1 MNVLWFG
8 EIISPSLGAIL
19 FARIFVI
26 IFAKLWIRLIGLNL
40 SAEVACSFLGSR
52 MMKAELSSN
61 IVSYLNSE
69 QKRHN
74 TRHLCD
80 LHKCR

>member
-1 MNVLWFG
+1 
-8 EIISPSLGAIL
+8 
-19 FARIFVI
+19 
-26 IFAKLWIRLIGLNL
+26 L